1 MTIFATLSPIDPGTN
16 SRVTVRL
23 CASQD
28 EASTGA
34 VGEIWWPAMITQPVI
49 QARFFDGDFSSA
61 VDAPSASFDVRL
73 DVLIASGQFPRVQ
86 RYDWAG
92 AECRLQRLSGGSLVD
107 VALMLVDS
115 FASEDMALGL
125 RLVAARDLFDADV
138 LRSTYA
144 GTTGAEGGA
153 DLKGQLKPWVF
164 GRALNVEPVFID
176 QIDNVFQVSGYGAV
190 QAISTVYERGSSFG
204 ASVGNFANYAALVA
218 ANIPEGRWGTCH
230 AQGMFRLGAPPA
242 GVITCDVD
250 GDNVGGFLRRTG
262 AILSQIATRI
272 GLVDKVT
279 SSSMTALDTAV
290 ARNVNIV
297 IREQTSFMELA
308 QRMLAPC
315 NAVGSVSPAGRLI
328 ASRVSFGSEQFTL
341 DAQGREMPPVLGMA
355 RQNTQPPYKRIQ
367 MGGAR
372 SWRVHTFDEIAFF
385 ADLIDRGL
393 YAGAEVYREGNIV
406 DSADK
411 SRWLYVNPT
420 ASSGNAPPTW
430 PTASNSYWQNIAPP
444 LAPSAIGIEA
454 GATRNVPRGTYAAG
468 TTYVLG
474 DSVIFS
480 GSSYQL
486 IVASSTGNAPPDVSR
501 WALLANAGSGPAGAD
516 GLPGL
521 TVIVSN
527 EAHVVATAAD
537 GSGGDYTGAGGQMRV
552 LRGETVLTPAFSIAA
567 KTPNTSWISIDSSGN
582 YTVTDPGVDLA
593 TATLRAA
600 NVGVNYDRTYTL
612 ARSKQGVT
620 GPRLALVTDNQAFTF
635 TDGAANPGSQTI
647 TLTALLNNLSGTA
660 TWSTTPSVTLGGSG
674 NTRTLTVANFGSN
687 RQVTVEATLGGIT
700 DRITIVRTDRAT
712 GALAAENSINA
723 GGPLFI
729 GTLPVAKADAGLINA
744 NVPLGSNAVVNSD
757 FTRGK
762 FGWRWRGGSNEVDWG
777 VNLTGYFGQ
786 RNVMWANVPGTL
798 AVGDVAD
805 LYPNTLWNG
814 GSIANAPLFA
824 MPVVQ
829 GDRLAATVLAAPHRC
844 TFQLYMLFFDG
855 AGAWIAYAP
864 SASGG
869 TPGGATNGD
878 PANFGLLT
886 VVDTAP
892 ANARWAIPMMR
903 MLGTGETSPFI
914 FFTEPML
921 SKIAAGQ
928 TTAPR
933 YIPGRADPNADV
945 TSANTAA
952 AITGQGALATKS
964 NVDLATAEVLNK
976 SLANVDST
984 ANTKLGGIAA
994 GATVGAIAGTNVFR
1008 SDGSTVLSQA
1018 EIRTAEGTAAAIAGQ
1033 GALATRNNVGSAQI
1047 AASFGANLLPS
1058 SNPAW
1063 APPQTFFVAGWNPD
1077 GVAGIDPYRYAQN
1090 GSMGYEWS
1098 LDPGQTSWA
1107 IYQPNASRGANV
1119 YGFSHYYFRW
1129 LADPNDLNNHATVI
1143 PVVEGQRVEFSVY
1156 VGNHRSSTS
1165 EVALFF
1171 FDSAGNGIG
1180 NGNGYQSNT
1189 ATRFEGQ
1196 GGNNITGYKRVFA
1209 RTTAPAGAVSVLP
1222 YVSKGH
1228 TETGSDSWLFLVN
1241 PMLCIV
1247 PAGQEELTPW
1257 APPGNYGYN
1266 LYANGQTVNQ
1276 LRPAEFGANVT
1287 ESRTAAAI
1295 AGQGTLATANSAAW
1309 GSQIT
1314 GRPAFTTD
1322 VVNVDGA
1329 DRLNSWYVR
1338 NPNDGSYLTNRWAA
1352 ELGANVTESRTAA
1365 AISGQGDLATR
1376 NSATLPFG
1384 FGNLAVNSDFVN
1396 GLLGWSAAWDGNQGG
1411 TVNRGINLSGYS
1423 GQINVLAA
1431 WRPGS
1436 PTAGTVFDAFS
1447 TDAPGGM
1454 DGYRR
1459 FAIPVLPGER
1469 LCFSWLLGTHRC
1481 SGYAILGFYNGAG
1494 NYIEEHGG
1502 NTIAENFGAADG
1514 NPGGMGRS
1522 EGFATAPANARYAR
1536 VWARAIVSGAADP
1549 FLFCAQPF
1557 VTKVPTSQTAV
1568 PAYSSGPTDRAAD
1581 VTAEA
1586 QRSIEP
1592 QFPSIEVKQGEA
1604 GHTGNR
1610 TVTHVAKRSTATLSG
1625 GTWSLPSS
1633 NLGAGSASINSGTGT
1648 VTLSGIVQS
1657 GAYAVRYTHSD
1668 GLATDLAV
1676 NVTYVP
1682 TPPSGG
1688 GGGAKA
1694 GATTSNTG
1702 VGNNN
1707 NWNQVISLTITGAPN
1722 PGRVYL
1728 SDFECFLSVSSG
1740 TGTCEHEARLLV
1752 NGTVVRNEGPQQTM
1766 SGGATTFI
1774 DFSSLFIGGVYAVS
1788 GTNTTVSVE
1797 MRRTL
1802 GTGTI
1807 SQMSNSL
1814 GAQVIAT

>member
-262 AILSQIATRI
+262 DILGQIATRI
-272 GLVDKVT
+272 GLVDKVS

-593 TATLRAA
+593 TATLRAV
-600 NVGVNYDRTYTL
+600 NVSVNYDRTYTL
-612 ARSKQGVT
+612 ARSKAGAPGTNGANGLTNASVFIYRRSATTPALPTTTSTYTFVTGDITGLDNGWTRSVPSGTLPLYVAVAVASSGGTTDTIAAGEWSSPVVLAQDGAAGLNSASVFLYRRSASAPPVPSVTSTYTFATGVLTGQNNAWQQTVPSGTDPLWIITASAAATSATDTIATGEWASPAILAENGAQGPV
-620 GPRLALVTDNQAFTF
+620 GPRLALAADNQAFTF

-660 TWSTTPSVTLGGSG
+660 TWSATPAVTLGGSG
-674 NTRTLTVANFGSN
+674 NTRTLTVADFGAN

-700 DRITIVRTDRAT
+700 DRITIVRLER
-712 GALAAENSINA
+712 
-723 GGPLFI
+723 
-729 GTLPVAKADAGLINA
+729 
-744 NVPLGSNAVVNSD
+744 
-757 FTRGK
+757 
-762 FGWRWRGGSNEVDWG
+762 
-777 VNLTGYFGQ
+777 
-786 RNVMWANVPGTL
+786 
-798 AVGDVAD
+798 DV
-805 LYPNTLWNG
+805 
-814 GSIANAPLFA
+814 S
-824 MPVVQ
+824 
-829 GDRLAATVLAAPHRC
+829 
-844 TFQLYMLFFDG
+844 
-855 AGAWIAYAP
+855 
-864 SASGG
+864 
-869 TPGGATNGD
+869 
-878 PANFGLLT
+878 
-886 VVDTAP
+886 AP
-892 ANARWAIPMMR
+892 ANANRVPFSRFEGGRGWATAGDVVAPAFLSVFQTKNFIVAQPTFAAANQSLFLFNSPLFSVNPLER
-903 MLGTGETSPFI
+903 LSVSARVDAFGLSGAGLNLWQLYVDYYNVSDVYLSSDVIASGTADNFDRRFNFSNVPSNAARAALVLQARSAGAGQVQMAI
-914 FFTEPML
+914 MEPMVT
-921 SKIAAGQ
+921 SAAAGQ
-928 TTAPR
+928 TVHPPYT
-933 YIPGRADPNADV
+933 PGPNA
-945 TSANTAA
+945 
-952 AITGQGALATKS
+952 
-964 NVDLATAEVLNK
+964 
-976 SLANVDST
+976 
-984 ANTKLGGIAA
+984 
-994 GATVGAIAGTNVFR
+994 
-1008 SDGSTVLSQA
+1008 
-1018 EIRTAEGTAAAIAGQ
+1018 
-1033 GALATRNNVGSAQI
+1033 
-1047 AASFGANLLPS
+1047 
-1058 SNPAW
+1058 
-1063 APPQTFFVAGWNPD
+1063 
-1077 GVAGIDPYRYAQN
+1077 
-1090 GSMGYEWS
+1090 
-1098 LDPGQTSWA
+1098 
-1107 IYQPNASRGANV
+1107 
-1119 YGFSHYYFRW
+1119 
-1129 LADPNDLNNHATVI
+1129 
-1143 PVVEGQRVEFSVY
+1143 
-1156 VGNHRSSTS
+1156 
-1165 EVALFF
+1165 
-1171 FDSAGNGIG
+1171 
-1180 NGNGYQSNT
+1180 
-1189 ATRFEGQ
+1189 
-1196 GGNNITGYKRVFA
+1196 
-1209 RTTAPAGAVSVLP
+1209 
-1222 YVSKGH
+1222 
-1228 TETGSDSWLFLVN
+1228 
-1241 PMLCIV
+1241 
-1247 PAGQEELTPW
+1247 
-1257 APPGNYGYN
+1257 
-1266 LYANGQTVNQ
+1266 
-1276 LRPAEFGANVT
+1276 
-1287 ESRTAAAI
+1287 
-1295 AGQGTLATANSAAW
+1295 
-1309 GSQIT
+1309 
-1314 GRPAFTTD
+1314 
-1322 VVNVDGA
+1322 VDGA
-1329 DRLNSWYVR
+1329 L
-1338 NPNDGSYLTNRWAA
+1338 PNNLITIDG
-1352 ELGANVTESRTAA
+1352 G
-1365 AISGQGDLATR
+1365 
-1376 NSATLPFG
+1376 
-1384 FGNLAVNSDFVN
+1384 
-1396 GLLGWSAAWDGNQGG
+1396 GLLQGIG
-1411 TVNRGINLSGYS
+1411 SGAGEPVNNKGVVLSGLLS
-1423 GQINVLAA
+1423 A
-1431 WRPGS
+1431 RPGS
-1436 PTAGTVFDAFS
+1436 GAYIGQTYTA
-1447 TDAPGGM
+1447 TDTREFFRW
-1454 DGYRR
+1454 DGS
-1459 FAIPVLPGER
+1459 IWQP
-1469 LCFSWLLGTHRC
+1469 
-1481 SGYAILGFYNGAG
+1481 
-1494 NYIEEHGG
+1494 
-1502 NTIAENFGAADG
+1502 AAD
-1514 NPGGMGRS
+1514 
-1522 EGFATAPANARYAR
+1522 
-1536 VWARAIVSGAADP
+1536 I
-1549 FLFCAQPF
+1549 
-1557 VTKVPTSQTAV
+1557 TAV
-1568 PAYSSGPTDRAAD
+1568 Q
-1581 VTAEA
+1581 

-1610 TVTHVAKRSTATLSG
+1610 TVTHTAKRGTVTLSG
-1625 GTWSLPSS
+1625 GTWSLPSV
-1633 NLGAGSASINSGTGT
+1633 NLGAGSASINSGSGT

-1657 GAYAVRYTHSD
+1657 GAYAVRYTHTDS
-1668 GLATDLAV
+1668 LATDLAV

-1688 GGGAKA
+1688 GGAKT
-1694 GATTSNTG
+1694 GYTTSSSG
-1702 VGNNN
+1702 VGNTSSWTN
-1707 NWNQVISLTITGAPN
+1707 VITLTLTGCPA
-1722 PGRVYL
+1722 GVL
-1728 SDFECFLSVSSG
+1728 SFNTVNGFAGNEIAVSSG
-1740 TGTCEHEARLLV
+1740 TGTCDHAARLKI
-1752 NGTVVRNEGPQQTM
+1752 NGTVVATSASQNTM
-1766 SGGATTFI
+1766 TGGVVSFI
-1774 DFSSLFIGGVYAVS
+1774 DFSDLFEAAHLVSS
-1788 GTNTTVSVE
+1788 GTVTVEVE
-1797 MRRTL
+1797 LQRTN
-1802 GTGTI
+1802 GTGTLDV
-1807 SQMSNSL
+1807 MTNSL
-1814 GAQVIAT
+1814 DVTIIAT